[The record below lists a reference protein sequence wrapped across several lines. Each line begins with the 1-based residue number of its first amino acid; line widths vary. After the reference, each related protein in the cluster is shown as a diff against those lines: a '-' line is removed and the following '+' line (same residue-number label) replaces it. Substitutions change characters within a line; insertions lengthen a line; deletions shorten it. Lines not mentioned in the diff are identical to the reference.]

1 MNKGLSMKDQ
11 KHNEGELG
19 DLAVKVEKKMLND
32 LKTMSK
38 NSGLS
43 EDEIVIIALK
53 RFKSSHADYMGID
66 LDYP

>member
-1 MNKGLSMKDQ
+1 MKSQEHNKTELSEIKVHIE
-11 KHNEGELG
+11 KNLAS
-19 DLAVKVEKKMLND
+19 DLEK
-32 LKTMSK
+32 MSI

-43 EDEIVIIALK
+43 KDDIITIALK